1 MKIVK
6 RTKQYFYVELGDN
19 DLEDVFSSSDLIRV
33 ERIDRYHTKVVYDL
47 DFSDLQLLGRAV
59 GNINRIKK
67 CEE

>member
-1 MKIVK
+1 MKM
-6 RTKQYFYVELGDN
+6 YVIMNNYQIGSYAMRCLSN
-19 DLEDVFSSSDLIRV
+19 KVIST

>member
-1 MKIVK
+1 MRCLSNKVIS
-6 RTKQYFYVELGDN
+6 T
-19 DLEDVFSSSDLIRV
+19 